1 MFFFIFLKFLFFGL
15 LGGRGKGKNSP
26 IWKKNNIRHAPYLR
40 NSSIRSWVLVHLCKM
55 MISPDVFLI
64 FLKFSFFGLLGG
76 ERVKK
81 CPKWKI
87 TVTSVTCHM
96 TKMTQ
101 DDKKKISLLQLISQE
116 PYIIWLSFMMH
127 LRKMMISLG
136 FFSFFQNFD
145 SLGC

>member
-1 MFFFIFLKFLFFGL
+1 MFFFFIFLKFLFFGL

-26 IWKKNNIRHAPYLR
+26 IWKKNNIRHTPYLR

-76 ERVKK
+76 ERAKK

-101 DDKKKISLLQLISQE
+101 DDKKKSLCCSWYLRNHIS
-116 PYIIWLSFMMH
+116 YDCH
-127 LRKMMISLG
+127 LWCTCVKWWYL
-136 FFSFFQNFD
+136 
-145 SLGC
+145 